1 MPAKLDRC
9 VDKVKAQGSDVN
21 AYAVCNA
28 SIEEL
33 ASEGREI
40 YQNHMKEMDVPSV
53 LQEHHSP
60 LDIISGELSDKHTE
74 AVAISGD
81 LSKLKIGDKKTQEI
95 ERILESQR

>member
-9 VDKVKAQGSDVN
+9 VADLKDDPSVDN
-21 AYAVCNA
+21 PWAVCKS

-40 YQNHMKEMDVPSV
+40 YQNHLEEMDVPHI

-60 LDIISGELSDKHTE
+60 LDIVNGELEDKHAE
-74 AVAISGD
+74 AVAVSGD
-81 LSKLKIGDKKTQEI
+81 LSKLNIGDKKEREI
-95 ERILESQR
+95 GIILGASR